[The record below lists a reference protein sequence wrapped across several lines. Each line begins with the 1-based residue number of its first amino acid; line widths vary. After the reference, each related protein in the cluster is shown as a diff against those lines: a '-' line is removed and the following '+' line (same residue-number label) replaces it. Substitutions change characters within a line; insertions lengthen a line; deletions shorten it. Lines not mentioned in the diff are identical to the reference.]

1 MEEEMFFAIY
11 GSPAVQGML
20 GVNSGEKVRE
30 LPGTTPE
37 TRAAEKAQA
46 AAYAAK
52 LRTGGV
58 DEALNPAG
66 LFVGFA
72 RRPLDERCAHAL
84 FPARPDPL
92 HLALAQYKTP
102 GRAQI

>member
-52 LRTGGV
+52 LRTGGF
-58 DEALNPAG
+58 DEGLIRAG
-66 LFVGFA
+66 LYVGSAA
-72 RRPLDERCAHAL
+72 RALDGRRAPAL
-84 FPARPDPL
+84 YAARPDPL
-92 HLALAQYKTP
+92 PPAPPPSPT
-102 GRAQI
+102 